1 MRKASYLSRFLLLLL
16 CCMLLVSFGSFLL
29 SCYFSDVSYSAVWET
44 ELARAHLAGKE
55 LMHSDT
61 DGRFNPHELQM
72 QLNPILNTSD
82 AFWVLYSPDR
92 LPLAASDRAKQI
104 LSGEEIANQ
113 LQDLMDQAENSTIM
127 EFSLRANPSASYRI
141 LLEKTDEGYVLTG
154 VPGMDPASV
163 NSGLRLR
170 MLLSFPLLILLI
182 LLPGWFFA
190 RRGTRTVRLLT
201 DAANRIREGES
212 YSLPENLTGEVG
224 EIAQTFNY
232 MTEAIRHMITDL
244 RHEKETMA
252 LILEG
257 LSEGILAADGN
268 GTLLHSNSAALRLL
282 GGRDTQE
289 FNTVWQALSEKTDQP
304 VTGRLP
310 AGDRILQYT
319 ITPLPS
325 DGEETAGKVALI
337 RDVTEEERLE
347 RTRHDY
353 VANISHEL
361 RTPLASIRGLA
372 EGLRDDMVTSESDR
386 NRCYNIIADE
396 SNRLSRLVN
405 DLLELSGLQ
414 ADTNAFETEKVDP
427 VELVYDLWDR
437 NGSLFEKASLS
448 LEKELPAEELPI
460 VLSNEDR
467 LSQVLTIFLDNA
479 RKYTPAGG
487 RVILGAL
494 REEKG
499 VRFFVKDNGI
509 GMDEETCRLAFE
521 RFHQAEKSR
530 SDKGSGLGLAI
541 AREIMQKLGIQIHL
555 VSAPGQGSEFS
566 FVIPFPEPPAPA
578 DE

>member
-61 DGRFNPHELQM
+61 DGRFSPHELQM

-113 LQDLMDQAENSTIM
+113 LQDLMDQAENSMIM